1 MVITAAMQSHDTEH
15 PLCWVSAEPLASPG
29 QRVFGIAVLT
39 QVDTQVDTVKL
50 CKKQTS
56 DRVCE
61 RQCCSRG
68 TLFSL
73 QLEYDVA
80 IRLQTGASAQVV
92 WMPPGQVGLGSLEQ
106 RMGQMRERCL
116 PRRE

>member
-1 MVITAAMQSHDTEH
+1 MVITAATQSHDTEH

-39 QVDTQVDTVKL
+39 QVDTVKL

-56 DRVCE
+56 DRACE

-80 IRLQTGASAQVV
+80 IRLQTGASCVDAARAGGF
-92 WMPPGQVGLGSLEQ
+92 GQFGAEDGANA
-106 RMGQMRERCL
+106 
-116 PRRE
+116 

>member
-1 MVITAAMQSHDTEH
+1 M
-15 PLCWVSAEPLASPG
+15 
-29 QRVFGIAVLT
+29 FGIAVLT

-56 DRVCE
+56 DRACE

-80 IRLQTGASAQVV
+80 IRLQTGASCVDAARAGGFGQ
-92 WMPPGQVGLGSLEQ
+92 PGAEDGANA
-106 RMGQMRERCL
+106 
-116 PRRE
+116 